1 MKQILNYLAQRNGVE
16 QDVFVLEE
24 MSELQK
30 ELMKHRRGKK
40 NRDEIVDESVDVLL
54 TIFILLQVYGA
65 TEDEV
70 KKIMDF
76 KLNRLRDFIPK
87 ASTSCEA
94 MAMDI

>member
-1 MKQILNYLAQRNGVE
+1 MQEIMKYLAQRNGTE

-30 ELMKHRRGKK
+30 ELMKRRRGKE

-54 TIFILLQVYGA
+54 TIFILLQVYSA

-70 KKIMDF
+70 KNLMDF

-87 ASTSCEA
+87 TSTSCEA
-94 MAMDI
+94 MYMDN